1 MAQSQIALPLLHP
14 RSGEPERIVIGDG
27 NRSVAEAFA
36 RAEDW
41 PFRTAVLAGP
51 PRSGKSLFARWF
63 ASHTGGGAI
72 DDAQGRDETEIFHA
86 WNRAQEDGYPLL
98 LTVGEGGWDIT
109 LPDLR
114 SRMGAALQLEISP
127 PDDEMAAELILSQA
141 AQRSLSLGEGAPAY
155 LVPRMERSYAAIER
169 IVAEIDR
176 LSLERMAPA
185 TMSIWRDALEAVQ
198 GPEQGRLL

>member
-1 MAQSQIALPLLHP
+1 MSQIALPFSQTEVREPASIVL
-14 RSGEPERIVIGDG
+14 GEA
-27 NRSVAEAFA
+27 NRAVADALA
-36 RAEDW
+36 ASHDW
-41 PFRTAVLAGP
+41 PFHTAVLAGP
-51 PRSGKSLFARWF
+51 PRSGKSLLARWF

-72 DDAQGRDETEIFHA
+72 DDADQRDETEIFHA

-98 LTVGEGGWDIT
+98 LTVGGEGWAIE

-114 SRMGAALQLEISP
+114 SRMGAALQLEIGA
-127 PDDEMAAELILSQA
+127 PDDDMAADLILSHA
-141 AQRSLSLGEGAPAY
+141 AQRGLVLGEGAPAY
-155 LVPRMERSYAAIER
+155 LVPRMERSHAAIER

-198 GPEQGRLL
+198 GPLQGRLL